1 MRLFIKMLSWIDRFN
16 SAILETAMGLG
27 LGAMLFYLIYQL
39 NERL

>member
-1 MRLFIKMLSWIDRFN
+1 MKIFIKVLSWIDKFN
-16 SAILETAMGLG
+16 TAILETAMGLG